1 VSSPSV
7 RLPLRPRTPAPAA
20 AHRDQVR
27 GGALAGAVP
36 VAAASLLAT
45 ALSVLAVLDVEG
57 WTSAGGG
64 SLPVDVVV
72 GTTYPLVGALVLAGR
87 RPSRRLG
94 WLLLGVGAA
103 AALTV
108 VATTVAL
115 LADAPTRMALM
126 AVHLQSWL
134 WVPGFLPLVTLLP
147 LLYPDGR
154 PLGPRWRWA
163 VATSTAGMA
172 LMAAGA
178 AAFPQVFEG
187 TVPLEHPWTSSAVA
201 QALFP
206 LGGAL
211 CGVSVLAGIASL
223 VVRLRRATG
232 LERRQV
238 VVFLVAAGAV
248 VLSLGSWRLLPAPLG
263 TVVQAVAVGLLPV
276 AVGIAVTRHRL
287 YDLDLAV
294 CRALVVV
301 SLGGCLAGAYLT
313 LFALLDAAAPGGT
326 GVPSAVAAAGTGL
339 LVHPLAVRLSHGVDR
354 LFYGERADPYAFLST
369 FSASLRSRLDVPQ
382 VPAAVCDAALSSL
395 RLSSASLRLPG
406 AARALASA
414 GLASAG
420 LASAGQPAGQPYD
433 VELHHGSELVG
444 VLTVTPRV
452 GEQVLDARDADL
464 LAALADAAA
473 PALAALRLTEDLRRS
488 REALVTAREEERRR
502 LRRELHDGVGAA
514 LAGLRLQLDAAHE
527 LVNDPRPRRILDAA
541 RAGDSE
547 AVGDVRRITE
557 DLRPPALD
565 ELGLAGSLRAL
576 GDRSRTP
583 ALEVGVEVPADLPT
597 LPAATEVACYRIAA
611 EALANVARHSGA
623 RTVRVRL
630 EVGPDAVR
638 LEVADDGHG
647 VRPGAASSGSGLGLS
662 SMRLRAEEL
671 GGRWALDSSA
681 DGTRV
686 QVELPR

>member
-1 VSSPSV
+1 VSTPTV
-7 RLPLRPRTPAPAA
+7 RLPLRTGTPAA
-20 AHRDQVR
+20 AHPDRVR
-27 GGALAGAVP
+27 GGALAAAVP
-36 VAAASLLAT
+36 VAAVSVLAT
-45 ALSVLAVLDVEG
+45 AGSVVAVLDVDG
-57 WTSAGGG
+57 WAAAGGG

-94 WLLLGVGAA
+94 WLLLAVGAA

-115 LADAPTRMALM
+115 LADAPTRTALL

-134 WVPGFLPLVTLLP
+134 WVPGFLPLITLLP

-163 VATSTAGMA
+163 VWAAAAGMA
-172 LMAAGA
+172 LTAAGA
-178 AAFPQVFEG
+178 AAFPQVFDG
-187 TVPLEHPWTSSAVA
+187 PVPLEHPWTSAAVA
-201 QALFP
+201 TVLFP
-206 LGGAL
+206 LGGVL
-211 CGVSVLAGIASL
+211 SGLSVLAGIASL
-223 VVRLRRATG
+223 VVRLRRSTG
-232 LERRQV
+232 LARRQV
-238 VVFLVAAGAV
+238 VVLLVAAGTV
-248 VLSLGSWRLLPAPLG
+248 VVSLATWQLLPAPAG
-263 TVVQAVAVGLLPV
+263 TGVQAAAVGLLPV
-276 AVGIAVTRHRL
+276 AVGVAVTRHRL

-326 GVPSAVAAAGTGL
+326 GVPSAVAAAATGL
-339 LVHPLAVRLSHGVDR
+339 LVHPLAVRLSRGVDR

-369 FSASLRSRLDVPQ
+369 FSASLRTRLDVPE
-382 VPAAVCDAALSSL
+382 VPAAVCAAAVSSL
-395 RLSSASLRLPG
+395 RLSSASLHLPTG
-406 AARALASA
+406 GRA
-414 GLASAG
+414 
-420 LASAGQPAGQPYD
+420 LASAGQPAGPATD
-433 VELHHGSELVG
+433 VELHHGGELVG
-444 VLTVTPRV
+444 VLTVTPRA
-452 GEQVLDARDADL
+452 GEQLLDARDGEL

-527 LVNDPRPRRILDAA
+527 LVDDPRPRRILDAA
-541 RAGDSE
+541 RAGASE

-583 ALEVGVEVPADLPT
+583 ALDVRVRVPDDVPA

-611 EALANVARHSGA
+611 EALANAVRHAGA
-623 RTVRVRL
+623 RTVEVRL
-630 EVGPDAVR
+630 DVDPDAVR

-647 VRPGAASSGSGLGLS
+647 VRPRAATRASAGGSGLGLS

-671 GGRWALDSSA
+671 GGRWSLDSSP

-686 QVELPR
+686 RVEVPR